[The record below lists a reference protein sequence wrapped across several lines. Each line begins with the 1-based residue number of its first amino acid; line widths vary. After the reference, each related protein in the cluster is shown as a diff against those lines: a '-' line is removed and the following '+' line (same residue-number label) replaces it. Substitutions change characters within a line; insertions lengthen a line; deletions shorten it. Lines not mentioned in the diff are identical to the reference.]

1 MKRALDRCV
10 AGGLGMGPFESR
22 FSPEMPWEQQC
33 GRRWGQREGTLDQ
46 PATWAP
52 MRATPLKSLVSFC
65 NQVLLLKAK
74 NPLIVSSPA
83 SLLGMVW

>member
-1 MKRALDRCV
+1 M

-83 SLLGMVW
+83 SLLDEGVHDCLIAVT